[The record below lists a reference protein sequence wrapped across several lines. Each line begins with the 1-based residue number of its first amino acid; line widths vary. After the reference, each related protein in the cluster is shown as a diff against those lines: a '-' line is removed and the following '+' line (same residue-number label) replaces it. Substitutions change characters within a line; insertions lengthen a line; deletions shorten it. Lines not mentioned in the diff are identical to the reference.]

1 MTGPPELDTNNVI
14 YGNINSKC
22 PILRILFPAFKH
34 EQEYVTKDSLRDACL
49 EGSLSHLP
57 SWVRPQA
64 WKVLLSYLPPEK
76 ELWLTTLTMRRNDYL
91 QFLEDFTLKPDEVKD
106 RVIVQIYLDLMRSTE
121 KHPGFLLRQTESWSN
136 YGLGNVE
143 EHQRHSLL
151 RRLEEINQRYRC
163 ATDRFT
169 LYENKA
175 VSPVSVTYRDY
186 QWHSMLRILS
196 VYAMLNPSIGYIQG
210 MHEILLVLLRVFFA
224 GRDHPAIN
232 IQPWESKVLGLG
244 STRDTEADAFWCF
257 SLLMGMFREIFDF
270 ARQDTSSLHEMR
282 QLIFLSN
289 ESRRVPDNGMVQ
301 ALHQLSMLLQCKNY
315 ELWSFLEAHSL
326 DPKLPYYSFRWMACL
341 LAADLPANVV
351 SELWDVLFSE
361 TGETSAQIPN
371 AHIEMLVCMCCAML
385 LMVCDELYSLDSNI
399 SIQGERMVGTPANDV
414 FHLGMRMLQSY
425 SINTSRPIV
434 SLALQMRQLRINEKM
449 FNNSST
455 QPVLRV
461 SSDMR
466 PKLQDRLAATVQRGL
481 NTPSRSVSWDVGNV
495 PKTRP
500 FIPSQM
506 SEPQSLSRTETSITH
521 SEDPTGSSNRHALL
535 RRYTSA
541 IQDSNAVASISKA
554 STNLAAKA
562 LAWSTKS
569 NESQKTP
576 PRNITVQTQHLSF
589 QDAPPE
595 LPIPSMVDSP
605 TDRDSYCGSGAQD
618 ISLTST
624 LPLKSQTHTLLYTP
638 PSADEDMSTSFS
650 LPSLQ
655 AAALHKDTSILS
667 LSPSNEKHDAKLL
680 VRRDGGLV
688 RSLPGSVHSRQTNS
702 SSTRSKSSLHSDPQT
717 VAAPRSG
724 TKRRSKPLPKPSPTP
739 VEMTS
744 AMSEP
749 TSPNALASGNLD
761 MLLEN
766 MRTNEWIKD
775 R

>member
-49 EGSLSHLP
+49 EGNLSHLP

-351 SELWDVLFSE
+351 SEL
-361 TGETSAQIPN
+361 
-371 AHIEMLVCMCCAML
+371 
-385 LMVCDELYSLDSNI
+385 
-399 SIQGERMVGTPANDV
+399 
-414 FHLGMRMLQSY
+414 
-425 SINTSRPIV
+425 
-434 SLALQMRQLRINEKM
+434 
-449 FNNSST
+449 
-455 QPVLRV
+455 
-461 SSDMR
+461 
-466 PKLQDRLAATVQRGL
+466 
-481 NTPSRSVSWDVGNV
+481 
-495 PKTRP
+495 
-500 FIPSQM
+500 
-506 SEPQSLSRTETSITH
+506 
-521 SEDPTGSSNRHALL
+521 
-535 RRYTSA
+535 
-541 IQDSNAVASISKA
+541 
-554 STNLAAKA
+554 
-562 LAWSTKS
+562 
-569 NESQKTP
+569 
-576 PRNITVQTQHLSF
+576 
-589 QDAPPE
+589 
-595 LPIPSMVDSP
+595 
-605 TDRDSYCGSGAQD
+605 
-618 ISLTST
+618 
-624 LPLKSQTHTLLYTP
+624 
-638 PSADEDMSTSFS
+638 
-650 LPSLQ
+650 
-655 AAALHKDTSILS
+655 
-667 LSPSNEKHDAKLL
+667 
-680 VRRDGGLV
+680 
-688 RSLPGSVHSRQTNS
+688 
-702 SSTRSKSSLHSDPQT
+702 
-717 VAAPRSG
+717 
-724 TKRRSKPLPKPSPTP
+724 
-739 VEMTS
+739 
-744 AMSEP
+744 
-749 TSPNALASGNLD
+749 
-761 MLLEN
+761 
-766 MRTNEWIKD
+766 
-775 R
+775 

>member
-49 EGSLSHLP
+49 EGNLSHLP

-151 RRLEEINQRYRC
+151 RRLEKINQRYRC

-371 AHIEMLVCMCCAML
+371 AHIEMLVCMCC
-385 LMVCDELYSLDSNI
+385 C
-399 SIQGERMVGTPANDV
+399 
-414 FHLGMRMLQSY
+414 
-425 SINTSRPIV
+425 
-434 SLALQMRQLRINEKM
+434 
-449 FNNSST
+449 
-455 QPVLRV
+455 
-461 SSDMR
+461 
-466 PKLQDRLAATVQRGL
+466 
-481 NTPSRSVSWDVGNV
+481 
-495 PKTRP
+495 
-500 FIPSQM
+500 
-506 SEPQSLSRTETSITH
+506 
-521 SEDPTGSSNRHALL
+521 
-535 RRYTSA
+535 
-541 IQDSNAVASISKA
+541 
-554 STNLAAKA
+554 
-562 LAWSTKS
+562 
-569 NESQKTP
+569 
-576 PRNITVQTQHLSF
+576 
-589 QDAPPE
+589 
-595 LPIPSMVDSP
+595 
-605 TDRDSYCGSGAQD
+605 
-618 ISLTST
+618 
-624 LPLKSQTHTLLYTP
+624 LLYT
-638 PSADEDMSTSFS
+638 
-650 LPSLQ
+650 
-655 AAALHKDTSILS
+655 
-667 LSPSNEKHDAKLL
+667 SPSP
-680 VRRDGGLV
+680 RDRG
-688 RSLPGSVHSRQTNS
+688 
-702 SSTRSKSSLHSDPQT
+702 
-717 VAAPRSG
+717 
-724 TKRRSKPLPKPSPTP
+724 
-739 VEMTS
+739 
-744 AMSEP
+744 
-749 TSPNALASGNLD
+749 
-761 MLLEN
+761 
-766 MRTNEWIKD
+766 
-775 R
+775 